1 MKLRMSTTSPYA
13 RKCLMVAIETG
24 LEPRIERVPTAPW
37 APDTD
42 LPNDNPLGKVP
53 VLITDGGEA
62 LYDSPVI
69 CDYLDAQHSGRKLI
83 PPAGGERW
91 RQLRLEALA
100 DGITD
105 AAVMVRIE
113 TVMRPEDKRW
123 PHWAERHAAVV
134 GRGLDALERDC
145 AGWGDE
151 MLMGQIAAI
160 AAVGYVEFRALA
172 EWRAG
177 RPALAA
183 WMESMAA
190 RPSVASTQPRE

>member
-13 RKCLMVAIETG
+13 RKCLMVAIEAG
-24 LEPRIERVPTAPW
+24 LDQRVERVATAPW

-42 LPNDNPLGKVP
+42 LPADNPLGKVP

-62 LYDSPVI
+62 IYDSPVI
-69 CDYLDAQHSGRKLI
+69 CDYLDAQHSGRRLI
-83 PPAGGERW
+83 PQSGGERW

-105 AAVMVRIE
+105 AAVGVRIE
-113 TVMRPEDKRW
+113 TVTRPEDKRW
-123 PHWAERHAAVV
+123 PHWTERQQAAMT
-134 GRGLDALERDC
+134 RGLDALERDC

-151 MLMGQIAAI
+151 VLIGQLAAV
-160 AAVGYVEFRALA
+160 AAVGYVEFRGLA
-172 EWRAG
+172 DWRAG

-183 WMESMAA
+183 WFARLSA
-190 RPSVASTQPRE
+190 RPSVAATVPRE